1 MIYLDHAAS
10 TLILE
15 GVLKILKNSML
26 NDFANPSSSHKFGRK
41 LSERID
47 KERKFFL
54 DVAAC
59 GTGYDFV
66 FTSSA
71 TESNNTVIK
80 GISVL
85 KGEDIF
91 VSAGDHPSLINP
103 LAYWREK
110 GVNIRI
116 IPMKESGRIDA
127 NRFFEKLNENTKLIL
142 FSHVNNQSGNI
153 YDVEDLALKFKKNY
167 PDVHIH
173 VDGVQGFGK
182 FPLLLKNGS
191 IDTLTITSHKIGGP
205 KGIAGL
211 YIKKK
216 VKLIPLLHG
225 GGQELGIRSST
236 TAAPLIFSFAEAAR
250 IVCRSFT
257 DKISVIRELNEHA
270 KSLLKEKIPGVL
282 FPFEGNDISPYI
294 LNFILPGISSDI
306 IVRHLEEKE
315 IYVSTSSACSSGL
328 KSENKTFT
336 ALKIPL
342 KYHNSVFRISFSL
355 SSTKEEVE
363 EFVSETALI
372 YNELKEFT

>member
-15 GVLKILKNSML
+15 GVLKILENSML

-54 DVAAC
+54 DVAGC

-80 GISVL
+80 GISVS

-103 LAYWREK
+103 LEYWREK

-116 IPMKESGRIDA
+116 IPMKESGRIDE
-127 NRFFEKLNENTKLIL
+127 NRFSEKLNKNTKLIL

-153 YDVEDLALKFKKNY
+153 YDVENLTLKFKKNY

-182 FPLLLKNGS
+182 FPLLLKNRV

-225 GGQELGIRSST
+225 GGQELGLRSST

>member
-15 GVLKILKNSML
+15 GVLKTLENSML

-54 DVAAC
+54 DVAGC

-80 GISVL
+80 GISVS
-85 KGEDIF
+85 KGEDIY

-103 LAYWREK
+103 LEYWREK

-116 IPMKESGRIDA
+116 IPMKENGRIDE
-127 NRFFEKLNENTKLIL
+127 NRFLEKLNKNTKLIL

-153 YDVEDLALKFKKNY
+153 YDVENLAFKFKKNY

-182 FPLLLKNGS
+182 FPLLLKDGI

-225 GGQELGIRSST
+225 GGQELGLRSST